1 MKKIC
6 ASCKTDRQVKF
17 YDKGKTEFGTFKI
30 GWSLCS
36 DCYEREV
43 SLEHDRQLELENE
56 KSIAY
61 YEDVASHGIKQ

>member
-17 YDKGKTEFGTFKI
+17 YDKGKTEFGTFNI
-30 GWSLCS
+30 GWNLCL

-43 SLEHDRQLELENE
+43 SLEHDRH
-56 KSIAY
+56 
-61 YEDVASHGIKQ
+61 EDDYVESEDPHIPNIHEDQWS

>member
-17 YDKGKTEFGTFKI
+17 YDKGKTEFGTFNI
-30 GWSLCS
+30 GWNLCL

-43 SLEHDRQLELENE
+43 SLEHDRHEDDYVESE
-56 KSIAY
+56 DPYIPSIHK
-61 YEDVASHGIKQ
+61 DQWS